1 MIFQVLSFLT
11 EELNTYLKAEFQTP
25 QAKAILAAHVG
36 VAGAN
41 AADFDNQMSLTLINI
56 ASEPTVRNLL
66 PSRSGAGPHQQL
78 GPALKLNLR
87 VLLAANFSEYSE
99 SLKFLGS
106 TLAFFQGHPAF
117 TIPPASSLA
126 AVVDRLTV
134 EMEDTSY
141 QDWSYLWGMLGAKHM
156 PGVVYRVKMITIQD
170 DVVLGTTPAI
180 SSVDATTTVRPVPA
194 TTL

>member
-1 MIFQVLSFLT
+1 MIFQALSFLT
-11 EELNTYLKAEFQTP
+11 NELNTYLKAEFQTP
-25 QAKAILAAHVG
+25 QAKAVLSAHVSTTG
-36 VAGAN
+36 AAGA
-41 AADFDNQMSLTLINI
+41 DLDNQMSVTLINV
-56 ASEPTVRNLL
+56 ASESTVRNLL
-66 PSRSGAGPHQQL
+66 PSRSGSGTHQQL
-78 GPALKLNLR
+78 SPALKLNMR

-106 TLAFFQGHPAF
+106 TLAFFQGRPSML
-117 TIPPASSLA
+117 TPPGTPLA

-134 EMEDTSY
+134 ELEDTSY

-170 DVVLGTTPAI
+170 GRVLSSTPAI
-180 SSVDATTTVRPVPA
+180 TSVDATTTVRPVPA